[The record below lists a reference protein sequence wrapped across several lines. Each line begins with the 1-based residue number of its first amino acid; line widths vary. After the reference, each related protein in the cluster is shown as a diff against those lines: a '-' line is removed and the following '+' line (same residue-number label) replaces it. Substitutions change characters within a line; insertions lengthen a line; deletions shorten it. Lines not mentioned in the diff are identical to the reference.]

1 MKPLNGSDENFP
13 FSSWDDMTDHVI
25 SFLPH
30 NRVNEYFSVTTLTDH
45 IRKLLASKVPT
56 SNGQERLKGRVRV
69 LQIIETSIHF
79 FVVPIK
85 WNDLDWQK
93 EKRKLK
99 ERISDKTSKESSKL
113 IMPVT
118 RSSIQLF
125 WTISFILLTNQ
136 TQKFPWNIDQE
147 IVVEKLKKANLNY
160 SKRNVLNDTSE
171 WEWNRNIAL
180 GTILKTS
187 SAGRFIAVYKVEF
200 RVAYLSWKS
209 KIYNKY

>member
-1 MKPLNGSDENFP
+1 MVFGEIFSWCNGKLRTSNFS
-13 FSSWDDMTDHVI
+13 FHVEHMESWYTRCKKWNLVQTSLKRIFLFQAGMTCTDDVI
-25 SFLPH
+25 NFLPH

-45 IRKLLASKVPT
+45 IRKLLASKLPT
-56 SNGQERLKGRVRV
+56 SNGQKRLKGRVRV

-125 WTISFILLTNQ
+125 
-136 TQKFPWNIDQE
+136 
-147 IVVEKLKKANLNY
+147 
-160 SKRNVLNDTSE
+160 
-171 WEWNRNIAL
+171 
-180 GTILKTS
+180 
-187 SAGRFIAVYKVEF
+187 
-200 RVAYLSWKS
+200 
-209 KIYNKY
+209 

>member
-1 MKPLNGSDENFP
+1 MKFFHDVTGNYEQVTIVSMWSTWSLCTLVAKNETFKRVWWE
-13 FSSWDDMTDHVI
+13 FSFFKLGWHDGPRIV

-45 IRKLLASKVPT
+45 IRKRLASKVPT

-125 WTISFILLTNQ
+125 
-136 TQKFPWNIDQE
+136 
-147 IVVEKLKKANLNY
+147 
-160 SKRNVLNDTSE
+160 
-171 WEWNRNIAL
+171 
-180 GTILKTS
+180 
-187 SAGRFIAVYKVEF
+187 
-200 RVAYLSWKS
+200 
-209 KIYNKY
+209 